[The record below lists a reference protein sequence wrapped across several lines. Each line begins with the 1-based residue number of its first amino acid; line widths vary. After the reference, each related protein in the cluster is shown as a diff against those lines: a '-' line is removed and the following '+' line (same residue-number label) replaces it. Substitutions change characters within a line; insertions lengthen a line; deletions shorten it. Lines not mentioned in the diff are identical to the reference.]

1 MVKLISSYLIIT
13 ILIFFLIPMAIGVS
27 LKSPPKGVRLN
38 LIEKSG
44 EFIVVI
50 SWYTESKVDEPKVKY
65 WEESSFMT
73 AREVIPTVDK
83 VNGYYFYSAE
93 LSNLKYDTK
102 HYYQVFSDSLN
113 KRGTMSFTT
122 LPKEPRELKF
132 VVIADTAREYF
143 TLESELLAKN
153 IFEFI
158 EKNEEDIDFFIH
170 CGDLLKDP
178 NNSSQWKEYFE
189 YSEKLASNKFGLYV
203 EGDHDI
209 EKDKGLLYEYVNLNG
224 PSYSLEFGDLVSFV
238 SFSTE
243 REFDYEWISNKLQE
257 SKSQWKIVL
266 IHTPLY
272 HTLTYRPDRNL
283 ELAEYFREF
292 DVDVIFTGHSHYY
305 ERMYVNGSY
314 YITSPKS
321 GAGTIRKSSDYEPR
335 SYSQYFNNTP
345 GYLSVKLYANKLVLK
360 AYGYNE
366 KVSQCFQFEKKIIY

>member
-1 MVKLISSYLIIT
+1 M
-13 ILIFFLIPMAIGVS
+13 LIFFLIPMAIGAYYNS
-27 LKSPPKGVRLN
+27 APKGVRLN

-44 EFIVVI
+44 KFIVVT
-50 SWYTESKVDEPKVKY
+50 SWYTENKADEPKVKY
-65 WEESSFMT
+65 WEEDSP
-73 AREVIPTVDK
+73 ANVREVTPTVDK

-102 HYYQVFSDSLN
+102 YYYQVFSDSFT
-113 KRGTMSFTT
+113 KRGTTSFTT
-122 LPKEPRELKF
+122 LPKEPKELKF
-132 VVIADTAREYF
+132 VLIVDTHREYF
-143 TLESELLAKN
+143 TAESEVLARN
-153 IFEFI
+153 IFKFI
-158 EKNEEDIDFFIH
+158 EKNEKDADFFFH

-189 YSEKLASNKFGLYV
+189 YSENLASNKFGLYV

-209 EKDKGLLYEYVNLNG
+209 EKDKGLLYGYINLNG
-224 PSYSLEFGDLVSFV
+224 PSYSIEFGDLVSFV

-243 REFDYEWISNKLQE
+243 RKFDYEWISNKLQE

-272 HTLTYRPDRNL
+272 NTLDYRPDRNL

-292 DVDVIFTGHSHYY
+292 GVDVIFTGHSHYY

-314 YITSPKS
+314 YVTCPMS
-321 GAGTIRKSSDYEPR
+321 GPGSIRKSSDYQPR

-345 GYLSVKLYANKLVLK
+345 GYLSVKLYANKLVLNAYGYDEKVNQCFRFDNKIIAK
-360 AYGYNE
+360 AYG
-366 KVSQCFQFEKKIIY
+366 